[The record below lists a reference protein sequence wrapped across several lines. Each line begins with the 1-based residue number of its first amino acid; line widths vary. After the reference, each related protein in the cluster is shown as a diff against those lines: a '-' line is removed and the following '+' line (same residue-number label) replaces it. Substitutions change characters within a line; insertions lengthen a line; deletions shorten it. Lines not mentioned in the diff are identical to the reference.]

1 MTLARFVIVNQKGG
15 DCKGILPLTII
26 LVNNDTDAIV
36 WTNIIY
42 KYIHRFSPHMR
53 MQGGK
58 KGFSVGTQGCEV
70 KRDPPI
76 VVLN

>member
-26 LVNNDTDAIV
+26 LVNNDTGAIV

-58 KGFSVGTQGCEV
+58 KGFSVGH
-70 KRDPPI
+70 KDAR
-76 VVLN
+76 